1 MMKIN
6 TLLKKI
12 KTILT
17 NEMIYLIS
25 DVFIKGI
32 AFITLPLFT
41 QKMSTAEYGEFSLYQ
56 SYVSLLGVFFSLDIT
71 IGIVKYYVDHENEK
85 KKLGTA
91 LIIISVVSALC
102 TSVLL
107 LLNEIFNIFALG
119 AHTLF
124 LICLTTMFYE
134 FFQLL
139 LEDYRGQ
146 MRALSYGL
154 CSIALC
160 IFSTGLGLIYIYVYE
175 DNYGYYRFLSVSVIT
190 ILLGLIAF
198 MIIAF
203 RDGVHFDKQTA
214 IELLKYSIPLIPYTL
229 SATIIAQ
236 INKIFMSGISLE
248 KTGVYSFASNLANI
262 MYVATLSLNR
272 AFQPILFRSLRD
284 NRDYKARL
292 TKNLFFYTTIYV
304 VFLLCIDI
312 LVNIFGN
319 SEYAR
324 AKDIIP
330 ILTLGYGYFFLY
342 SLIVNFYYY
351 YSKNKLI
358 SMFSLVSAGIIF
370 IVSWIMIPVF
380 GYYGAAF
387 ASLISYVFLF
397 YIAKIYLQYK
407 MKIMIMSEKYWF
419 LIQIL
424 YIAAAMIRFVL

>member
-1 MMKIN
+1 M
-6 TLLKKI
+6 
-12 KTILT
+12 
-17 NEMIYLIS
+17 
-25 DVFIKGI
+25 
-32 AFITLPLFT
+32 LFR
-41 QKMSTAEYGEFSLYQ
+41 S
-56 SYVSLLGVFFSLDIT
+56 
-71 IGIVKYYVDHENEK
+71 
-85 KKLGTA
+85 LGTA

>member
-146 MRALSYGL
+146 MRALSY
-154 CSIALC
+154 
-160 IFSTGLGLIYIYVYE
+160 
-175 DNYGYYRFLSVSVIT
+175 
-190 ILLGLIAF
+190 
-198 MIIAF
+198 
-203 RDGVHFDKQTA
+203 
-214 IELLKYSIPLIPYTL
+214 
-229 SATIIAQ
+229 
-236 INKIFMSGISLE
+236 
-248 KTGVYSFASNLANI
+248 
-262 MYVATLSLNR
+262 
-272 AFQPILFRSLRD
+272 
-284 NRDYKARL
+284 
-292 TKNLFFYTTIYV
+292 
-304 VFLLCIDI
+304 
-312 LVNIFGN
+312 
-319 SEYAR
+319 
-324 AKDIIP
+324 
-330 ILTLGYGYFFLY
+330 
-342 SLIVNFYYY
+342 
-351 YSKNKLI
+351 
-358 SMFSLVSAGIIF
+358 
-370 IVSWIMIPVF
+370 
-380 GYYGAAF
+380 
-387 ASLISYVFLF
+387 
-397 YIAKIYLQYK
+397 
-407 MKIMIMSEKYWF
+407 
-419 LIQIL
+419 
-424 YIAAAMIRFVL
+424 